1 MQTGSLADSNKN
13 CHCAVLCLV
22 AWLYPALCDPMDCG
36 PPGSFVHGDSLG
48 KNTGVGCHAI
58 LQGIFLTQG
67 SNPVLLH
74 CRQILSHVS
83 HQGSPRCLE
92 LVAYP
97 FSKGSSRPKN
107 QTGVCCTAGKFFTS

>member
-67 SNPVLLH
+67 LNWGLLY
-74 CRQILSHVS
+74 CRQILYQLSY
-83 HQGSPRCLE
+83 QGSQRH
-92 LVAYP
+92 V
-97 FSKGSSRPKN
+97 G
-107 QTGVCCTAGKFFTS
+107 GVLYRYH